1 MFYDIVAVAR
11 DWSILILA
19 LPALVL
25 LGVQVFILWHVTRA
39 LRSFSPRV
47 RPALR
52 TASSAVARAADAV
65 EQTRAQVERPVLQAR
80 AVPAQI
86 RGFAR
91 ALRSPRYRR

>member
-11 DWSILILA
+11 DWSILVLA

-39 LRSFSPRV
+39 VRSFSPRV

-52 TASSAVARAADAV
+52 SASGAVARAADAV
-65 EQTRAQVERPVLQAR
+65 ERTRTKVERPVLRAR
-80 AVPAQI
+80 TVPAQI
-86 RGFAR
+86 RGFTR
-91 ALRSPRYRR
+91 ALRGTGHRR

>member
-1 MFYDIVAVAR
+1 MFYEIVAVAR

-25 LGVQVFILWHVTRA
+25 LALQVFILWHVTRA
-39 LRSFSPRV
+39 VRSFSPRV

-65 EQTRAQVERPVLQAR
+65 EQTRTKVERPVLRAR
-80 AVPAQI
+80 AIPAQS
-86 RGFAR
+86 RGFTR
-91 ALRSPRYRR
+91 ALFSPRHRR

>member
-52 TASSAVARAADAV
+52 SASSAVARTADAV
-65 EQTRAQVERPVLQAR
+65 EQTRTKVERPVLRAR

-86 RGFAR
+86 RGFTR